1 MTQICTRSKQWGVA
15 INQPTLGLLGEIG
28 NLRQLIFAR
37 YSHSLVLAHWAF
49 FQLSKLPASSL
60 ELFSHGLLNEEQN
73 SSLRNKGRNQPPLHG
88 SVICKVT
95 KCLWVKCMLLIRSL
109 KNWVSPASRFLEKSQ
124 SLTLQLSGWKQEN
137 SQSSCSQGSLG
148 TGAISLPTQV
158 WPPQLQMK
166 VNKLDLC
173 CRLYRFLFRREPL
186 PSWTLSAQWK

>member
-1 MTQICTRSKQWGVA
+1 MRHHF
-15 INQPTLGLLGEIG
+15 
-28 NLRQLIFAR
+28 LIFFFSFFLRTVALNCLIITV
-37 YSHSLVLAHWAF
+37 YAF
-49 FQLSKLPASSL
+49 SRSSSL
-60 ELFSHGLLNEEQN
+60 TLFLIVQFYTNFLSFELFSHGLLNEEQN
-73 SSLRNKGRNQPPLHG
+73 SSLRNKGRNQPPIHG

-158 WPPQLQMK
+158 WPPQL
-166 VNKLDLC
+166 
-173 CRLYRFLFRREPL
+173 
-186 PSWTLSAQWK
+186 

>member
-1 MTQICTRSKQWGVA
+1 MRHHF
-15 INQPTLGLLGEIG
+15 
-28 NLRQLIFAR
+28 LIFFFFSFFLRTVALNCLIIN
-37 YSHSLVLAHWAF
+37 SLRFLQVLF
-49 FQLSKLPASSL
+49 SNSLIVQFYTNFLSF
-60 ELFSHGLLNEEQN
+60 ELFSHGLLSEEQN
-73 SSLRNKGRNQPPLHG
+73 SSLRNKGRNQPPIHG

-158 WPPQLQMK
+158 WPPQL
-166 VNKLDLC
+166 
-173 CRLYRFLFRREPL
+173 
-186 PSWTLSAQWK
+186 